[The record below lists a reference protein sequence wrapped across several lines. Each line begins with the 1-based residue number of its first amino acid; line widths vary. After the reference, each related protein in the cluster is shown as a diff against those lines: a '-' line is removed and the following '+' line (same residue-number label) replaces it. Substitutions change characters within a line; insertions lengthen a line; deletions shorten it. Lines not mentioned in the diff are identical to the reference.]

1 MGCENKNSEELM
13 TKAILLQT
21 TLPLSVKLVKKRDSL
36 IMKIGGCI
44 SNNVKN
50 STIEQFSTLQFQL
63 TIERNPGLYWFA
75 SLHSG
80 SGQEIL
86 HHLLLR

>member
-1 MGCENKNSEELM
+1 
-13 TKAILLQT
+13 
-21 TLPLSVKLVKKRDSL
+21 
-36 IMKIGGCI
+36 MKIGGCI

-50 STIEQFSTLQFQL
+50 FTIEQFSTLQFQL
-63 TIERNPGLYWFA
+63 TFERNPGMYWFA

-86 HHLLLR
+86 HPLLLR